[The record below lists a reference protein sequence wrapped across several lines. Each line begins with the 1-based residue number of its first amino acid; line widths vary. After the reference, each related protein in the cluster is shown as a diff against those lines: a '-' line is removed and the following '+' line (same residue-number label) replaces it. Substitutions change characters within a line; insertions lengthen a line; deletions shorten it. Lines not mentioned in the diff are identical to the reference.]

1 MAHGSWLACSSP
13 PLPSPPSP
21 NSQPASQPEL
31 PLGLSLAIGICL
43 SPGCSRDNTRGERF
57 NAENM
62 PRVVRCWHG
71 LMHCLPYHP
80 VCRPRLRAKSLD
92 SLNKRF
98 WLGICYRGLGV
109 LGVGGM
115 EARQLPNRVIN
126 SRQMHAG
133 TVVPF
138 LWRVASCEPF
148 LRSAT
153 KHCLCCGHTASL
165 DNPHKGA
172 TDRLHCPGYRFRI
185 LISEAWNLQLNQIKC
200 HLPGRRVSKGQREI
214 VAFCVKR
221 ASRAEQEQS
230 KSRLRPSD
238 LS

>member
-1 MAHGSWLACSSP
+1 MAHGSWLACPSP
-13 PLPSPPSP
+13 PLPVPTP
-21 NSQPASQPEL
+21 SQPASQSCHSACHSLSGFAYRQVAVAITPE
-31 PLGLSLAIGICL
+31 GNGSTQKTCHA
-43 SPGCSRDNTRGERF
+43 S
-57 NAENM
+57 
-62 PRVVRCWHG
+62 VRCWGG

-80 VCRPRLRAKSLD
+80 VCRSRLRAKSLD

-98 WLGICYRGLGV
+98 WLGICYRDLGV
-109 LGVGGM
+109 LGVGGV

-230 KSRLRPSD
+230 KSRLRPSY